1 MSTEFFVFMLFIGIP
16 IFFGLL
22 FLCDWIIGKLIK

>member
-1 MSTEFFVFMLFIGIP
+1 MEFFVFMLFIGFP

-22 FLCDWIIGKLIK
+22 VLADWIIGKLIG